1 VIGHL
6 GLTPITTEKT
16 AGDGSPLLASRKPD
30 APKLTFITP
39 NWCDRTSWYPSSVYV
54 EDEVAGDSGDHTT
67 YELDHQGVVDTY
79 HGKITFED
87 FLKDGS
93 NRSYRVAVTVDAVAK
108 VEQDPH
114 TGSGGDFTVDYVLGK
129 ITFLTALQGTEVVKV
144 TYHYANGSSFV
155 VAPLAGKT
163 LVIEKV
169 EVQCSDDLEMNDTF
183 VFQAYGLV
191 DVFAPQLMGPPY
203 NLPSGTKIPLG
214 DPLKYKTINDII
226 NDSNHSYPSYPVIG
240 GNGWRGNKKPLWIFA
255 WDYDVGTTLLHS
267 SYGMEVRISLEHETK
282 CGGTSATAT
291 LYCTSEP
298 SS

>member
-87 FLKDGS
+87 FLKDSS
-93 NRSYRVAVTVDAVAK
+93 NHNYRVAVTVNDVVKA
-108 VEQDPH
+108 EQDPH
-114 TGSGGDFTVDYVLGK
+114 TGSGGDFTVDYALGK

-144 TYHYANGSSFV
+144 TYHYANGSSFT
-155 VAPLAGKT
+155 VAPIVGKT

-291 LYCTSEP
+291 MYCTSE
-298 SS
+298 SEL

>member
-214 DPLKYKTINDII
+214 DPLKYKTIGDIVNDC
-226 NDSNHSYPSYPVIG
+226 NHSYPAYPVLG
-240 GNGWRGNKKPLWIFA
+240 GSGWRGNKKPLWIFA
-255 WDYDVGTTLLHS
+255 WDYDVGTTLLHY

-282 CGGTSATAT
+282 CGGTSATVT
-291 LYCTSEP
+291 LYCTSE
-298 SS
+298 SEL